1 MQLPDRCCGSTPPP
15 LSLSPTFFTRA
26 AQTPPL
32 THPSPATILVTPS
45 CWAPAAATLT
55 WHAPPPCSP
64 PLCLD
69 APGWLLL
76 KAAGV
81 RDGTVPDRLPSST
94 VPPHLLT
101 PGPDLTSALEPA
113 MRRSTLTSHPGW
125 ESLMGLTACKSLELN

>member
-55 WHAPPPCSP
+55 WHAPPP
-64 PLCLD
+64 
-69 APGWLLL
+69 A
-76 KAAGV
+76 
-81 RDGTVPDRLPSST
+81 LPRC
-94 VPPHLLT
+94 VLT
-101 PGPDLTSALEPA
+101 PLAGSCSRQLVCGMGQCQTASPAVPCPLTFSRLAPI
-113 MRRSTLTSHPGW
+113 
-125 ESLMGLTACKSLELN
+125 